1 MTRQDRGAPTSEKIK
16 VNAMIHNAYGKS
28 AVRLTKVTRE
38 KDFHVLHE
46 LTVAIQLEGKFERSY
61 TEGDNSDVVATD
73 SMKNTVY
80 VLAAEQPLTDIESFG
95 KRLAKHFLDL
105 YETVSTCKVEIEEEL
120 WNRIPVAGKPH
131 GSAFYG
137 AGTEKHVVEV
147 KATRESIEL
156 TSGIVGLKLVK
167 TTDSEFW
174 GFVRDRFTTLVEVK
188 DRIFGTSVEAHW
200 KYENENVDY
209 KKDYEKIREIVLEV
223 FASHHSLAV
232 QHTLYDIGQEILDKV
247 GAVSE
252 IKITMPNE
260 HRIPFNLEPFGLENK
275 DEIFLAT
282 DAPYGLITGT
292 LKRA

>member
-1 MTRQDRGAPTSEKIK
+1 MTRQDRGAPTSEKLK

-80 VLAAEQPLTDIESFG
+80 VLAAEHPLTDIESFG

-105 YETVSTCKVEIEEEL
+105 YETVSSCKISIEEEL
-120 WNRIPVAGKPH
+120 WHRIPVEGKPH
-131 GSAFYG
+131 ASAFYG
-137 AGTEKHVVEV
+137 AGSEKHIAEI
-147 KATRESIEL
+147 KATRESVDL
-156 TSGIVGLKLVK
+156 TVGIVGLKLVK

-200 KYENENVDY
+200 QYGNENVDY
-209 KKDYEKIREIVLEV
+209 KKAYEEIRKTVLDV

-232 QHTLYDIGQEILDKV
+232 QHTLYDMGQEILSRVND
-247 GAVSE
+247 VSE
-252 IKITMPNE
+252 VRITMPNE

-275 DEIFLAT
+275 DEVFFAT

-292 LKRA
+292 IKRS

>member
-1 MTRQDRGAPTSEKIK
+1 MTRQDRGAPTSEKLK
-16 VNAMIHNAYGKS
+16 VNTMIHNAYGKS

-38 KDFHVLHE
+38 KDFHILHE

-61 TEGDNSDVVATD
+61 TDGDNSDVVATD

-80 VLAAEQPLTDIESFG
+80 VLAAEHPLKDIESFA
-95 KRLAKHFLDL
+95 KTLAKHFLDS
-105 YETVSTCKVEIEEEL
+105 YDTVSSCKVSIEEEL
-120 WNRIPVAGKPH
+120 WNRIPVGGKPH
-131 GSAFYG
+131 ASAFYG
-137 AGTEKHVVEV
+137 AGDEKHVVEV
-147 KATRESIEL
+147 KATRESVEL

-200 KYENENVDY
+200 QYGTENVDY
-209 KKDYEKIREIVLEV
+209 KNDYEKIREIVLEV
-223 FASHHSLAV
+223 FAAHHSLAV
-232 QHTLYDIGQEILDKV
+232 QHTLYDIGQEVLNRV
-247 GAVSE
+247 SSVSE

-282 DAPYGLITGT
+282 DEPYGLITGT
-292 LKRA
+292 LKRS